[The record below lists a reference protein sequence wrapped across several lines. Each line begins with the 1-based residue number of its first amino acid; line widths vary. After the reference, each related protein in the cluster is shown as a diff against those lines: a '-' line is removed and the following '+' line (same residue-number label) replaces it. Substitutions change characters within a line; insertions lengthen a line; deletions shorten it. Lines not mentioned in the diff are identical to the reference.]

1 MSAMPQQRPGTS
13 PTEDRGPELTHV
25 DRNGRARM
33 VDVSAKPWT
42 VRLALA
48 RCRVEL
54 HAPLAAGGPGEGTP
68 PVAWHELFEEA
79 RLAGIQAAKRTSE
92 LIPLCHRLASARTDV
107 HLQLADGSVEVE
119 GTAQVVAPTGVE
131 MEALTAC
138 ATAALAVVAAVLPY
152 DPDVSIEDLTLWRKS
167 GGRSGTWERAPAGQA

>member
-1 MSAMPQQRPGTS
+1 MSQRHAGAPTPEERGT
-13 PTEDRGPELTHV
+13 ELTHV

-48 RCRVEL
+48 RCRVQL
-54 HAPLAAGGPGEGTP
+54 HTPWVTGAPGTEV
-68 PVAWHELFEEA
+68 PVSWPDLLEEA
-79 RLAGIQAAKRTSE
+79 RLAGIQAAKHTSE
-92 LIPLCHRLASARTDV
+92 LIPLCHQLASAHTDV
-107 HLQLADGSVEVE
+107 HLQLSHRGVEIE

-138 ATAALAVVAAVLPY
+138 ATAALTVVAAVLPS
-152 DPDVSIEDLTLWRKS
+152 DPDASIEDLTLWRKS
-167 GGRSGTWERAPAGQA
+167 GGRSGEWERAVAPEA

>member
-1 MSAMPQQRPGTS
+1 MSQRHAGA
-13 PTEDRGPELTHV
+13 PTPEERGPELTHV

-48 RCRVEL
+48 RCRVQL
-54 HAPLAAGGPGEGTP
+54 HAPWATGAPGATP
-68 PVAWHELFEEA
+68 PVSWPELFEEA
-79 RLAGIQAAKRTSE
+79 RLAGIQAAKHTSE
-92 LIPLCHRLASARTDV
+92 LIPLCHQLASAHTDV
-107 HLQLADGSVEVE
+107 HLQLSDGGVEIE

-138 ATAALAVVAAVLPY
+138 ATAALTVVAAVLPS
-152 DPDVSIEDLTLWRKS
+152 DPDASIEDLTLWRKS
-167 GGRSGTWERAPAGQA
+167 GGRSGEWERAAAPEA

>member
-1 MSAMPQQRPGTS
+1 MPQRHAGAPE
-13 PTEDRGPELTHV
+13 PEERGPELTHV

-48 RCRVEL
+48 RCRVQFERP
-54 HAPLAAGGPGEGTP
+54 PLTGDPLDDGTTP
-68 PVAWHELFEEA
+68 LVSWSEVFEEA

-92 LIPLCHRLASARTDV
+92 LIPLCHRLASAHTDV
-107 HLQLADGSVEVE
+107 HLQLADGGVAIE

-131 MEALTAC
+131 MEALTVC
-138 ATAALAVVAAVLPY
+138 ATAALAVLAVVLPF
-152 DPDVSIEDLTLWRKS
+152 DPDASIEDLTLWRKS
-167 GGRSGTWERAPAGQA
+167 GGRSGVWERAAHPEI